1 MCPGVLLKNVFQIY
15 LDKSVLFFHVCP
27 DKSVFLHQNQMDKQ
41 MYRESIVSLKKWKED
56 KFRKPLIVRGARQVG
71 KTWLLQEFGRSSYS
85 KFVYVNFEETP
96 ALQNI
101 FSADF
106 DIQRIITVL
115 QIQARTTITAED
127 TLIVFDEIQSAERGV
142 TSLKYFCEN
151 APQYHVIAAGS
162 LLGMGLHSQVSFP
175 VGKVDFLDLRPLS
188 FYEFLLSLNE
198 SALVDALKAKNWGVI
213 SIFTEKLKEYLRY
226 YFYVGGMPEVVSAFV
241 QTRDWQLV
249 RRIQNR
255 ILNSYEGD
263 FSKHAPNETV
273 PRIRMVWQSIP
284 SQLAKEN
291 KKFVYGVI
299 RDGARAKDFE
309 LAIQWLVDCGLLLK
323 SHRVSKPGI
332 PLAAYQEISVF
343 KLFLHDVGLLSAMA
357 GLDVR
362 TIIEGDEIFTEFKGA
377 LTEQYV
383 MQQLRLNSERYIG
396 YWTNERSTSEVD
408 FVIQEEGKVI
418 PVEVKSGENLKAK
431 SVRAF
436 CEKYKPSKAIRTSL
450 TGYKEE
456 QWMSNVPLYAIGEGH
471 L

>member
-1 MCPGVLLKNVFQIY
+1 
-15 LDKSVLFFHVCP
+15 
-27 DKSVFLHQNQMDKQ
+27 
-41 MYRESIVSLKKWKED
+41 MYRESIASLIKWKED

-71 KTWLLQEFGRSSYS
+71 KTWLIQEFGRTSYT
-85 KFVYVNFEETP
+85 KIVYVNFEETP
-96 ALQNI
+96 TLQDV
-101 FSADF
+101 FSIDF
-106 DIQRIITVL
+106 DIERVITVL
-115 QIQARTTITAED
+115 QIQTQITITAED

-142 TSLKYFCEN
+142 TSLKYFCEK

-162 LLGMGLHSQVSFP
+162 LLGMGLHSQISFP

-198 SALVDALKAKNWGVI
+198 SALVDALKSKNWSVI
-213 SIFTEKLKEYLRY
+213 SIFTGKLKEYLRY
-226 YFYVGGMPEVVSAFV
+226 YFYVGGMPEVVDAFV

-291 KKFVYGVI
+291 KKFVYGVL
-299 RDGARAKDFE
+299 REGARAKDFE

-332 PLAAYQEISVF
+332 PLAAYQEISIF
-343 KLFLHDVGLLSAMA
+343 KLFLHDVGLLGAMS

-362 TIIEGDEIFTEFKGA
+362 AIIEGDKIFTEFKGA
-377 LTEQYV
+377 LAEQYV
-383 MQQLRLNSERYIG
+383 MQQLRVNSERYIG

-431 SVRAF
+431 SFRLF
-436 CEKYKPSKAIRTSL
+436 CEKYQPIKAIRTSL
-450 TGYKEE
+450 ADYKKE
-456 QWMSNVPLYAIGEGH
+456 QWMTNVPLYAIGEWN

>member
-1 MCPGVLLKNVFQIY
+1 
-15 LDKSVLFFHVCP
+15 
-27 DKSVFLHQNQMDKQ
+27 
-41 MYRESIVSLKKWKED
+41 MYRTSIVSLKKWKEN

-71 KTWLLQEFGRSSYS
+71 KTWLIQEFGRTSYAKS
-85 KFVYVNFEETP
+85 VYVNFEETL

-101 FSADF
+101 FSSNF
-106 DIQRIITVL
+106 DIERIITVL
-115 QIQARTTITAED
+115 QIHAQTTITEED
-127 TLIVFDEIQSAERGV
+127 TLIIFDEIQSAERGV

-198 SALVDALKAKNWGVI
+198 SALVDALKGKNWSVI

-226 YFYVGGMPEVVSAFV
+226 YFYVGGMPEVVDAFV

-255 ILNSYEGD
+255 ILYSYEGD

-291 KKFVYGVI
+291 KKFVYGVL
-299 RDGARAKDFE
+299 REGARAKDFE

-332 PLAAYQEISVF
+332 PLAAYQEISIF
-343 KLFLHDVGLLSAMA
+343 KLFLHDIGLLGAMS

-377 LTEQYV
+377 LTEQFI

-431 SVRAF
+431 SFRLF
-436 CEKYKPSKAIRTSL
+436 CEKYQPIKAIRTSL
-450 TGYKEE
+450 TDYKEE
-456 QWMSNVPLYAIGEGH
+456 QWMTNVPLYAIGEWS

>member
-1 MCPGVLLKNVFQIY
+1 
-15 LDKSVLFFHVCP
+15 
-27 DKSVFLHQNQMDKQ
+27 
-41 MYRESIVSLKKWKED
+41 MYRESIINLKNWKED

-71 KTWLLQEFGRSSYS
+71 KTWLLKEFGRTSYA
-85 KFVYVNFEETP
+85 KLVYVNFEETP

-101 FSADF
+101 FATDF
-106 DIQRIITVL
+106 DIERIITIL
-115 QIQARTTITAED
+115 QIQAQTTITADD

-198 SALVDALKAKNWGVI
+198 SALVDALKAKNWGVV
-213 SIFTEKLKEYLRY
+213 SVFTEKLKEYLRY
-226 YFYVGGMPEVVSAFV
+226 YFYVGGMPEVVSAFSE
-241 QTRDWQLV
+241 TRDWQLV

-255 ILNSYEGD
+255 VLNSYEGD

-291 KKFVYGVI
+291 KKFVYGVL
-299 RDGARAKDFE
+299 REGARAKDFE

-343 KLFLHDVGLLSAMA
+343 KLFLHDVGLLGAMA

-362 TIIEGDEIFTEFKGA
+362 TIIDGDEIFSEFKGA

-396 YWTNERSTSEVD
+396 YWTNDKSTSEVD

-418 PVEVKSGENLKAK
+418 PVEVKSGENLRSK
-431 SVRAF
+431 SFRLF
-436 CEKYKPSKAIRTSL
+436 CEKYKPSKAVRTSL
-450 TGYKEE
+450 TDYKEE
-456 QWMSNVPLYAIGEGH
+456 EWMTNVPLYAIGKEG

>member
-1 MCPGVLLKNVFQIY
+1 
-15 LDKSVLFFHVCP
+15 
-27 DKSVFLHQNQMDKQ
+27 
-41 MYRESIVSLKKWKED
+41 MYRESIVSLMKWKED

-71 KTWLLQEFGRSSYS
+71 KTWLLQEFGRTSYV
-85 KFVYVNFEETP
+85 KFVYVNFEDTP
-96 ALQNI
+96 ALQSI
-101 FSADF
+101 FTSDF
-106 DIQRIITVL
+106 DIERIITIL
-115 QIQARTTITAED
+115 QIHAQTTITAED
-127 TLIVFDEIQSAERGV
+127 TLIVLDEIQSAERGV
-142 TSLKYFCEN
+142 TSLKYFCEK

-162 LLGMGLHSQVSFP
+162 LLGMGLHSQISFP

-188 FYEFLLSLNE
+188 FSEFLLSQNE
-198 SALVDALKAKNWGVI
+198 KALVAALKAKNWGVI

-226 YFYVGGMPEVVSAFV
+226 YFYVGGMPEVVDAFA

-299 RDGARAKDFE
+299 REGARAKDFE
-309 LAIQWLVDCGLLLK
+309 LAIQWLTDCGLLLK

-332 PLAAYQEISVF
+332 PLAAYQDISIF
-343 KLFLHDVGLLSAMA
+343 KLFLHDVGLLGAMA
-357 GLDVR
+357 GLNVR

-383 MQQLRLNSERYIG
+383 MQQLRLDSERYIG
-396 YWTNERSTSEVD
+396 YWTNDRSTSEVD
-408 FVIQEEGKVI
+408 FVIQEEGEVI
-418 PVEVKSGENLKAK
+418 PIEVKSGENLKAK
-431 SVRAF
+431 SFRLF
-436 CEKYKPSKAIRTSL
+436 CEKYRPSKAIRTSL
-450 TGYKEE
+450 SDYKEE
-456 QWMSNVPLYAIGEGH
+456 SWMENVPLYAIG
-471 L
+471 